1 MSQRPP
7 ILRYFKTGHL
17 PPELAMVSL
26 RFEALADWVA
36 ANLPGSA
43 EQSTALRKLLEAKDA
58 AVRAALPAEP
68 SDTITYGRPD
78 RHREVVGS
86 DPDTWP
92 TSGLFSPHEGA

>member
-7 ILRYFKTGHL
+7 ILRYFASGHL
-17 PPELAMVSL
+17 PPQLAQVAI

-58 AVRAALPAEP
+58 AVRAALDPEDPTTYARPGRHPEA
-68 SDTITYGRPD
+68 IT
-78 RHREVVGS
+78 S

-92 TSGLFSPHEGA
+92 TSGMFSPRDGA